1 MSCVH
6 PRALGPL
13 FGVTFGHEEMVRG
26 LWCRYMCGPTVYDSA
41 HLGHA
46 RTYLSFDILRRILT
60 KYFGYDVLLVMNIT
74 DVDDKIIIRYVG
86 CTGGERSKGKCG
98 CCRPR

>member
-1 MSCVH
+1 MPPWQMPPPMSSS
-6 PRALGPL
+6 LDFWKQFYPL
-13 FGVTFGHEEMVRG
+13 RVSNSLTRTLTPFVPMVGKRV
-26 LWCRYMCGPTVYDSA
+26 LWYMCGPTVYDSA

-74 DVDDKIIIRYVG
+74 DVDDKIIIR
-86 CTGGERSKGKCG
+86 
-98 CCRPR
+98 